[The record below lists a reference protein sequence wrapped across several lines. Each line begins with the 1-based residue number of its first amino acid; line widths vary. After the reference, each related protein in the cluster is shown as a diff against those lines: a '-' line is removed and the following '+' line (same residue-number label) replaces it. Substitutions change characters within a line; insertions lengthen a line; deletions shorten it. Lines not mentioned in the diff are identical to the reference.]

1 VWVLPQRTGLF
12 CLHRHDVTSSNVLA
26 TANHCKRSTTPVC
39 MEQPADRAEAAAVTT
54 TFRRRLKTFPVD
66 PAYMDTEKQSDGC
79 FVMRPRS
86 PSRRGAQYKCPV
98 TVTVIIY
105 SLELSAVVHPSGFL
119 SRYSVTCLPLV
130 ICINVYCIVCVCACV
145 CLYGPCRLT

>member
-1 VWVLPQRTGLF
+1 
-12 CLHRHDVTSSNVLA
+12 
-26 TANHCKRSTTPVC
+26 

-86 PSRRGAQYKCPV
+86 PSRGGAIQM
-98 TVTVIIY
+98 
-105 SLELSAVVHPSGFL
+105 PSY
-119 SRYSVTCLPLV
+119 RYSYY
-130 ICINVYCIVCVCACV
+130 IQS
-145 CLYGPCRLT
+145 

>member
-1 VWVLPQRTGLF
+1 
-12 CLHRHDVTSSNVLA
+12 
-26 TANHCKRSTTPVC
+26 

-86 PSRRGAQYKCPV
+86 PSRGGGRNTNAQ
-98 TVTVIIY
+98 
-105 SLELSAVVHPSGFL
+105 
-119 SRYSVTCLPLV
+119 LPLQL
-130 ICINVYCIVCVCACV
+130 
-145 CLYGPCRLT
+145 LYTVLNYPRSSIPVVF